1 MIITVFFPLFRCA
14 SLDHVLTTVPT
25 TYKSRKQINRFSFRS
40 DPGIYFQQTLYILKT
55 LFWNDCFMCIFYSYP
70 VFSCDRRTLLHL
82 IINLSVFALNHCAY
96 VKFILQNTVD
106 GSDCPFRIRT
116 GTESA
121 VIIHPPASLIF
132 QWRQNSHF
140 I

>member
-1 MIITVFFPLFRCA
+1 MIITVFFPFLRCA

-25 TYKSRKQINRFSFRS
+25 TYKSRKQIDGFSFRS

-55 LFWNDCFMCIFYSYP
+55 LFWNDCFMCIFYTNP
-70 VFSCDRRTLLHL
+70 VFSCDRRTFLHL
-82 IINLSVFALNHCAY
+82 IIDLSVFALNHCAY

-106 GSDCPFRIRT
+106 RSDCPFGIRT